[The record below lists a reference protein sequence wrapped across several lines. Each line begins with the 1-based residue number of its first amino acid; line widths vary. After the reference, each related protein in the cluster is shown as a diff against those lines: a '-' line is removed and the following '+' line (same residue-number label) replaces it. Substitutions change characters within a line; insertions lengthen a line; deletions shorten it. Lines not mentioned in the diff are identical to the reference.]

1 MNDKDLLTMMK
12 DSFAEVRADTP
23 LTAIQ
28 RRGRAVRARRRRG
41 LAGAVAAA
49 AAAVIVVV
57 VVLAQQPGTGTRP
70 GPAPSTRLAAWTVT
84 EKPPGIIEIKLR
96 ELKDTAGLQRKLRRD
111 GVPAFVRFQN
121 QDPPGCLNYPLSPAK
136 SRQLSQKIFPEPDNA
151 QMADSVAMVI
161 DVAAIPAGVGVW
173 IEFTPPLTQNQ
184 GNGHSVVTF
193 GTASMLVY
201 ASGHCPPG
209 G

>member
-23 LTAIQ
+23 LTAIEC
-28 RRGRAVRARRRRG
+28 RGRAVRARRRRG
-41 LAGAVAAA
+41 LAGAVAVAA
-49 AAAVIVVV
+49 AAVVV

-84 EKPPGIIEIKLR
+84 EKPPGIIEIKIR
-96 ELKDTAGLQRKLRRD
+96 ELKDPAGMQRELRSD

-121 QDPPGCLNYPLSPAK
+121 QNPPDCLYYPMSPARAQK
-136 SRQLSQKIFPEPDNA
+136 LSQRIFPEPDNA
-151 QMADSVAMVI
+151 QTADNAAMVI
-161 DVAAIPAGVGVW
+161 DATAIPAGVGLW
-173 IEFTPPLTQNQ
+173 IEFTPPQTHNE
-184 GNGHSVVTF
+184 GNGQSFVSF
-193 GTASMLVY
+193 GSGYTLVY
-201 ASGHCPPG
+201 ASGRCPSG